1 MAGWEAELI
10 VGKTRGW
17 ISLTLNQRLVKFAIW
32 HRHRKPNIG
41 FFQVSEGIDNRN
53 GAKDLTCFTIS
64 WNSCV
69 QRCYHSQA
77 VTFKGTGS
85 QHCFKPGRP
94 PKRKANELPAMAT
107 KGHPSTTY
115 MCTVCRF
122 HHLILQHLASWIY
135 LEPSN
140 TNHHRRRT
148 CKSLKKKTCGHASFF
163 SVFFILMPITLPI
176 LQLII
181 IAFIA
186 HSVRMVNLSWHRWQT
201 SQSGW
206 HSIRPETHIAGIGR
220 VQTCGDWTEGM
231 EGLCLLN
238 GFDHTSGFIFL
249 CWVSE
254 YHPTG
259 CVTLV
264 FIISFGRFGRL

>member
-115 MCTVCRF
+115 MCTLCRF

-148 CKSLKKKTCGHASFF
+148 CKSLKNKHVAMHLFFLSFSF
-163 SVFFILMPITLPI
+163 SCQSLF
-176 LQLII
+176 QY
-181 IAFIA
+181 
-186 HSVRMVNLSWHRWQT
+186 SNLSSSLSSPIPFEWWI
-201 SQSGW
+201 SVG
-206 HSIRPETHIAGIGR
+206 
-220 VQTCGDWTEGM
+220 
-231 EGLCLLN
+231 
-238 GFDHTSGFIFL
+238 
-249 CWVSE
+249 
-254 YHPTG
+254 TG
-259 CVTLV
+259 
-264 FIISFGRFGRL
+264 GRLLRVDGIPYDLKPTLLESAEYKRVATELREWRDCVC